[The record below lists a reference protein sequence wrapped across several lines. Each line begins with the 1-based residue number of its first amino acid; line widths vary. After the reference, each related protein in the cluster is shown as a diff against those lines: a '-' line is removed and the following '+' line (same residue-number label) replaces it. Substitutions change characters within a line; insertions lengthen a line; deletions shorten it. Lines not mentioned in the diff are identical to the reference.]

1 MFRALSVEKWLL
13 VLGLLLVAAALAV
26 SEGYVKH
33 PEVVKHVLSLLRA
46 GVRSDMAGARRQ
58 LPPWFLPSSPS
69 WRSGTN
75 PQRPGEIL
83 LSLDCSLSWVNF
95 LKLFIETNITFLRVM
110 VANPCVSSIFTL
122 IVIRVLFYGILIY
135 LQNKVQGS
143 KLRSKCKTWYLSAR
157 KASMVW
163 F

>member
-13 VLGLLLVAAALAV
+13 VLGLLLVAATLAV
-26 SEGYVKH
+26 SEGCVKH

-46 GVRSDMAGARRQ
+46 GVQEWYGWGKKAAASMVLALQPQLKIWDQSPEAR
-58 LPPWFLPSSPS
+58 WNTSIT
-69 WRSGTN
+69 G
-75 PQRPGEIL
+75 L
-83 LSLDCSLSWVNF
+83 LSTLSKF
-95 LKLFIETNITFLRVM
+95 SAIETNITFLRVM

-122 IVIRVLFYGILIY
+122 LVIRVLFYGILIY

-143 KLRSKCKTWYLSAR
+143 KLRSKCKPRYLSAR